1 MSIILTHHAQ
11 DRMNQR
17 HLSRSDIEK
26 TLSHPDS
33 SFPGKKK
40 GTVKFIR
47 EIGGRNH
54 QVVAKLL
61 ENKKDWL
68 VLSVWVRGEEDHNWV
83 QWLVLLPFKII
94 WGMVKLIGRLIFPRK
109 K

>member
-1 MSIILTHHAQ
+1 MSIIFTNHAQ

-17 HLSRSDIEK
+17 HLSRSDIER
-26 TLSHPDS
+26 TLSNPDR
-33 SFPGKKK
+33 SFPAKKRD
-40 GTVKFIR
+40 TVKFIR
-47 EIGGRNH
+47 EINGRNH

-68 VLSVWVRGEEDHNWV
+68 VLSVWVRGEEDRNWV
-83 QWLVLLPFKII
+83 EWIVLLPVRILMAIF
-94 WGMVKLIGRLIFPRK
+94 RLIFGK